1 MANPRT
7 QQVDNV
13 KTAHDRAETNK
24 GVADAA
30 GGVPALALAVIDNSD
45 ILQQQGL
52 AIARL
57 EALVLA
63 QSRQLDGGVGL

>member
-1 MANPRT
+1 MGNPRS
-7 QQVDNV
+7 QQTDHV
-13 KTAHDRAETNK
+13 KTAHARAEANK
-24 GVADAA
+24 GVAAVA

-45 ILQQQGL
+45 ILQQQGQ

>member
-1 MANPRT
+1 MGNPRS

-13 KTAHDRAETNK
+13 KVAHDRAQANK
-24 GVADAA
+24 GVAAAA
-30 GGVPALALAVIDNSD
+30 GGVPALALAVVDNSD

-57 EALVLA
+57 EALVHA
-63 QSRQLDGGVGL
+63 QSRQSDGGR